1 MPRWTAVMKVAVIG
15 VGHLGRQHARIY
27 SDLPDVEL
35 VGVVDILPSRAEE
48 VAGLCKT
55 AAFTDFHQIVGK
67 ADAASLAVPTTHHAR
82 IGIELLEHGVD
93 VLVEKPIATTVDEAR
108 SLVDAATRHNRVL
121 QVGHVERF
129 NPIVAAAREAA
140 TRPQFFEIHRLAA
153 FSPRSLDIDVVL
165 DLMIHDIDIVLS
177 LVPAQITEVRAVGI
191 PVLSNKA
198 DIANARVEF
207 ADGCVANFTASRV
220 SFEKTRKLR
229 FFQPHDYISVDYS
242 SQTGIVVSLRMG
254 QVIERKLEPAT
265 EEPLRLQ
272 LQAFA
277 DSVHKRKKPA
287 VSGEDGLRALELAM
301 RINAAIAQRLML
313 GSVQERESGNRQDVV

>member
-1 MPRWTAVMKVAVIG
+1 MIKVAVIG

-27 SDLPDVEL
+27 AGLPGVEL
-35 VGVVDILPSRAEE
+35 VGVVDLLKPRAEE
-48 VAGLCKT
+48 IAGLYKT
-55 AAFTDFHQIVGK
+55 AAFTDYRQILGK
-67 ADAASLAVPTTHHAR
+67 ADAVSLAVPTTDHAR
-82 IGIELLEHGVD
+82 VGIDLLEQGVD
-93 VLVEKPIATTVDEAR
+93 VLVEKPIAATVEDGQA
-108 SLVDAATRHNRVL
+108 LVAAANRHNRVL

-129 NPIVAAAREAA
+129 NPVVTAAREAA

-153 FSPRSLDIDVVL
+153 FSPRSLDIDVVS

-177 LVPAQITEVRAVGI
+177 LVPAQIREVRAVGI
-191 PVLSNKA
+191 PVLSQKA

-207 ADGCVANFTASRV
+207 EDGCVANFTASRV

-254 QVIERKLEPAT
+254 QVVERKLEPVN
-265 EEPLRLQ
+265 EEPLKLQ

-277 DSVHKRKKPA
+277 DCVQRREKPSVP
-287 VSGEDGLRALELAM
+287 GEDGLRALQLAV
-301 RINAAIAQRLML
+301 RINAAIAERLML
-313 GSVQERESGNRQDVV
+313 R